1 MPLHLLR
8 ALGTARISGE
18 LDLAGRGRRWEGT
31 TWNARSIVET
41 LSAKTDRIASP
52 LSCPINVCAR
62 SLGRP
67 VCSLHASMTTSQK
80 HEVA

>member
-31 TWNARSIVET
+31 TCNARSIVET
-41 LSAKTDRIASP
+41 LSAKTDRIASFFVIP
-52 LSCPINVCAR
+52 N
-62 SLGRP
+62 
-67 VCSLHASMTTSQK
+67 
-80 HEVA
+80 